1 MYLLDTNHCS
11 YIINNTPNVIAALE
25 SRSDSNIG
33 ISIITYAELLY
44 MTEKSERQAQ
54 NLAAVQAFLMSVD
67 LYFID
72 EETAIFY
79 SQLKAAVFNQFAP
92 KDKNKRRSTSIG
104 DLGFDDHDL
113 WIAATAIQHNLIL
126 VSADSDFVRIRQ
138 AQPFLVESWL

>member
-1 MYLLDTNHCS
+1 
-11 YIINNTPNVIAALE
+11 
-25 SRSDSNIG
+25 
-33 ISIITYAELLY
+33 

-104 DLGFDDHDL
+104 DLGFDDHDR
-113 WIAATAIQHNLIL
+113 ADCSNRN
-126 VSADSDFVRIRQ
+126 SAQSHPCFC
-138 AQPFLVESWL
+138 

>member
-1 MYLLDTNHCS
+1 
-11 YIINNTPNVIAALE
+11 
-25 SRSDSNIG
+25 
-33 ISIITYAELLY
+33 